1 MKKNKYWI
9 RTTAIVLASTVLTGN
24 TLSVFAA
31 ADNTEKDENIYVNLN
46 QDGSVAGIYVV
57 NEFELKEDSKIVD
70 YGTYDEVRNLT
81 TDSEIAISGNEL
93 SVNAPKGKFYYQG
106 NLATKEMPWLISIQ
120 YYLDGEEIEAEDL
133 AGKSGE
139 LKIVIGI
146 KENTAVDN
154 GFFDNYLVQATVNL
168 NTEKCSNI
176 KADGATAGNVGKNR
190 QLLYNIMAGK
200 RI

>member
-57 NEFELKEDSKIVD
+57 NEFELKEASRIVD

-93 SVNAPKGKFYYQG
+93 SVDAPKGKFYYQG

-154 GFFDNYLVQATVNL
+154 GFFDNYLVQATVKCG
-168 NTEKCSNI
+168 EKPP
-176 KADGATAGNVGKNR
+176 AAVQHYGRT
-190 QLLYNIMAGK
+190 GK